1 MARSVPRRWM
11 LFVDGENL
19 TIRAQALLKER
30 AIEFP
35 AESDYYRRD
44 CFVWP
49 WGKASKLPSISPFNE
64 PLPARSFYYTSL
76 FGDDKLIRLVK
87 EQLWALEFEPHVFK
101 KVSREE
107 KAKGVDI
114 ALTKDMLSHAF
125 RGNYEMAQLFAGDG
139 DYVLLI
145 EEVKRLGKSVSV
157 CFMKEYTNPELR
169 LAADRFMDITEWIVR
184 LSREQARASES

>member
-1 MARSVPRRWM
+1 MARYVPRRWM

-19 TIRAQALLKER
+19 TIQAQALLKGR

-35 AESDYYRRD
+35 TESDYYRRD

-49 WGKASKLPSISPFNE
+49 WETAAKTSYSSLFNE

-76 FGDDKLIRLVK
+76 FGDDNLIRLVK

-101 KVSREE
+101 KVRREE
-107 KAKGVDI
+107 RAKGVDI
-114 ALTKDMLSHAF
+114 GLTKDMLSHAF

-139 DYVLLI
+139 DYVPLI

-157 CFMKEYTNPELR
+157 CFMQEYTNPELK
-169 LAADRFMDITEWIVR
+169 LAADTFMDITEWILR
-184 LSREQARASES
+184 LSRQARA